1 MSTLVGLSI
10 MGASTPMIMQAS
22 LAPVIAQ
29 KRADNFGEAEA
40 LAVSYSAK
48 NEGQV
53 DIIGQLSDKCEL
65 TENESKAYTI
75 KCTVGQGQ
83 FIQHVSRS
91 FRLAPENTGYTNPNR
106 EFAFEAPLE
115 FSHVQCLATDPWGVI
130 WYNDHLEAGHMDACI
145 PAAGWSQEN
154 YFASNPND
162 WLFDLSDFGFGQH
175 PDY

>member
-1 MSTLVGLSI
+1 MNIMSTLVGLSI

-65 TENESKAYTI
+65 TENESKAYII

-83 FIQHVSRS
+83 FI
-91 FRLAPENTGYTNPNR
+91 
-106 EFAFEAPLE
+106 
-115 FSHVQCLATDPWGVI
+115 
-130 WYNDHLEAGHMDACI
+130 
-145 PAAGWSQEN
+145 
-154 YFASNPND
+154 
-162 WLFDLSDFGFGQH
+162 
-175 PDY
+175 